1 MIDEDSD
8 LRERFAQLRAEE
20 RRGIPRFDSEPRGR
34 KRHVAWRL
42 IAATVALLLVVIM
55 TVTTISIRS
64 HPTTFSDSDRAVVR
78 SVADWHPP
86 TDFLLR
92 TPGSE
97 MLTTT
102 PRIPDL
108 KGIPR

>member
-1 MIDEDSD
+1 MMDEESE
-8 LRERFAQLRAEE
+8 LRERFARLRAEE
-20 RRGIPRFDSEPRGR
+20 RLRVPPFQATRRSRTRRGPVR
-34 KRHVAWRL
+34 WRV
-42 IAATVALLLVVIM
+42 IAAAAALVLVIF
-55 TVTTISIRS
+55 VTIAIRS
-64 HPTTFSDSDRAVVR
+64 HPTRFSDSDRAVVR
-78 SVADWHPP
+78 SVADWQPP

>member
-1 MIDEDSD
+1 MNDDD

-20 RRGIPRFDSEPRGR
+20 GGAVPRFQVRMR
-34 KRHVAWRL
+34 TRHIAWRA
-42 IAATVALLLVVIM
+42 IAATAALLLIAIVAI
-55 TVTTISIRS
+55 TVRPRS
-64 HPTTFSDSDRAVVR
+64 TKFSDTDRAAVR
-78 SVADWHPP
+78 SVAAWHPP

>member
-1 MIDEDSD
+1 MIDDDAD

-20 RRGIPRFDSEPRGR
+20 RIGIPRFEPVPRRR
-34 KRHVAWRL
+34 KHPVGWRM
-42 IAATVALLLVVIM
+42 IAATATLLLVVILTI
-55 TVTTISIRS
+55 TVRS
-64 HPTTFSDSDRAVVR
+64 HPTRFSDSDRAVVR
-78 SVADWHPP
+78 SVAVWHPP

>member
-1 MIDEDSD
+1 MKDEETK

-20 RRGIPRFDSEPRGR
+20 RLVIPRFRVESRPR
-34 KRHVAWRL
+34 KHHVTWRV
-42 IAATVALLLVVIM
+42 IAPPAALLLVVLVIL
-55 TVTTISIRS
+55 TIRA
-64 HPTTFSDSDRAVVR
+64 HRTTFSDSDRAVVR
-78 SVADWHPP
+78 SAAQWHSP

-92 TPGSE
+92 TPGRE

-102 PRIPDL
+102 PQIPDL

>member
-1 MIDEDSD
+1 MIDEESE

-20 RRGIPRFDSEPRGR
+20 REAVPRFHARPRVR
-34 KRHVAWRL
+34 RIAWRA
-42 IAATVALLLVVIM
+42 IAATAAILLVMIVAI
-55 TVTTISIRS
+55 TVRPHATK
-64 HPTTFSDSDRAVVR
+64 FSDTDRAAVR
-78 SVADWHPP
+78 SVAAWQPP

-92 TPGSE
+92 TPGSA

>member
-1 MIDEDSD
+1 MIDDESD
-8 LRERFAQLRAEE
+8 LRERFAHLRAEE
-20 RRGIPRFDSEPRGR
+20 RAGVPRFEPGPRER
-34 KRHVAWRL
+34 QRHVAWRV
-42 IAATVALLLVVIM
+42 IAATATLLLVV
-55 TVTTISIRS
+55 TLTIAIRP
-64 HPTTFSDSDRAVVR
+64 HPTRFSESDHAAVR
-78 SVADWHPP
+78 SVAEWHPP

-102 PRIPDL
+102 PHIPDL

>member
-1 MIDEDSD
+1 MIDPESD

-20 RRGIPRFDSEPRGR
+20 RLGIPRFDSQPRGR
-34 KRHVAWRL
+34 KRHVAWRV
-42 IAATVALLLVVIM
+42 IAATAALLLVVIM
-55 TVTTISIRS
+55 IITIPS
-64 HPTTFSDSDRAVVR
+64 HPTRFSDSDRAVVR
-78 SVADWHPP
+78 SVAEWHPP

-102 PRIPDL
+102 PHIPDL

>member
-1 MIDEDSD
+1 MNDDD
-8 LRERFAQLRAEE
+8 LRQRFAQLRAEE
-20 RRGIPRFDSEPRGR
+20 LGSVPRFQVKSRA
-34 KRHVAWRL
+34 RHVAWRL
-42 IAATVALLLVVIM
+42 IAATAALLLVAII
-55 TVTTISIRS
+55 TITIRS
-64 HPTTFSDSDRAVVR
+64 RPTKFSDTDRAAVR
-78 SVADWHPP
+78 SVAAWHPP

>member
-1 MIDEDSD
+1 VIDNESD

-20 RRGIPRFDSEPRGR
+20 QRGVPRFSIEWRR
-34 KRHVAWRL
+34 RHVIWRA
-42 IAATVALLLVVIM
+42 IAATAALLLIVVLSL
-55 TVTTISIRS
+55 TIRS
-64 HPTTFSDSDRAVVR
+64 HPTQFSASDRAAAR
-78 SVADWHPP
+78 SVAEWTPP

-102 PRIPDL
+102 PKIPDL